1 MSEETVMTKR
11 IKYDAVVESIRS
23 ALRRELL
30 HDAEVVNKTGFN
42 NDIDENT
49 LGRYELA
56 REILYLIK
64 RELHEVEPVFDA
76 NELINA
82 VKRNLSLNI
91 PKDK

>member
-1 MSEETVMTKR
+1 MSKK

-42 NDIDENT
+42 HDIDENT

-82 VKRNLSLNI
+82 VKRNLSLNM

>member
-1 MSEETVMTKR
+1 MTKR